1 MDVTIPTLT
10 ASDRSFCSYRYGL
23 VDIGRWGT
31 RSNIDVIG
39 TCIAYVVSNC
49 TMRDEKNESR
59 RQELLNVGAGAGF
72 AAAFGAPIAGA
83 LFCLEEVTYHSS
95 RGLMFKTFFCCVMA
109 ALTLKSFDM
118 FQESRATTFQSRTL
132 GELRLVEVIAAIS
145 LGIVG
150 GALGALFIKASRIWA
165 IYIRGRSVIRS
176 SPELEVMLVAMVTVV
191 SSFWSEHTRLPL
203 MELTSQLA
211 LTCDASA
218 DTGLH
223 LCPSREHIPEVVLHL
238 SLALVI
244 RAALTV
250 ITFGIKVPAGIYV
263 PSMCVGA
270 LIGRISGLVMQWLIL
285 TYPGLAL
292 FGSRSE
298 GGSSSAASIDPSV
311 YALVAAGAT
320 MAGVTRLQITL
331 VVLLCELT
339 GSLSHALYFAIG
351 ILSAKWTADA
361 IEPLGIY
368 DLLTEMNG
376 YPYLDPERRPA
387 LSADLGDIMLD
398 YDTDFAIDIS
408 TSPLVHAETLRT
420 KFERSHGS
428 RQPDGGIPI
437 VRGRTLVGLIAASD
451 LAQVLDGFLD
461 NTAARRPIDTQVN
474 LLAEDVPGAEICDL
488 EADFIER
495 RPLLSGTLDG
505 PIDLTGHIDY
515 APVILDISSRIDQ
528 AFDCFTKLGVLYIGV
543 LSEGRFVGILHKKAF
558 IRYIKDA
565 EGGGRRAP

>member
-1 MDVTIPTLT
+1 LALT
-10 ASDRSFCSYRYGL
+10 TSGRSLRSYRYGL
-23 VDIGRWGT
+23 VDIDRCSTG
-31 RSNIDVIG
+31 SNVDFIG
-39 TCIAYVVSNC
+39 TCIANVVSDFAL
-49 TMRDEKNESR
+49 TDEHKEGK
-59 RQELLNVGAGAGF
+59 RQELLSAGAGAGF

-83 LFCLEEVTYHSS
+83 LFCLEEVTYHFS
-95 RGLMFKTFFCCVMA
+95 RKMMLMTFFCCIMA
-109 ALTLKSFDM
+109 ATTLKVLGM
-118 FQESRATTFQSRTL
+118 FQDSKATTFQRHSMGEVRTF
-132 GELRLVEVIAAIS
+132 EIMAIIL

-150 GALGALFIKASRIWA
+150 GALGAIFAKASRVWA
-165 IYIRGRSVIRS
+165 TYIRGQSMIRN
-176 SPELEVMLVAMVTVV
+176 SPMLEVVLVAMVTAVA
-191 SSFWSEHTRLPL
+191 SFWNKATPLPS
-203 MELTSQLA
+203 MELTSGLDPS
-211 LTCDASA
+211 CEASSNTPL
-218 DTGLH
+218 D
-223 LCPSREHIPEVVLHL
+223 LCPMREHIPEVVLHL
-238 SLALVI
+238 SIALV
-244 RAALTV
+244 
-250 ITFGIKVPAGIYV
+250 IKVPAGIYV

-270 LIGRISGLVMQWLIL
+270 LVGRITGLVLQWLIL
-285 TYPGLAL
+285 TYPELAL
-292 FGSRSE
+292 FGSCSE
-298 GGSSSAASIDPSV
+298 GDSLSATCIDPSV
-311 YALVAAGAT
+311 YPLVAAGAT